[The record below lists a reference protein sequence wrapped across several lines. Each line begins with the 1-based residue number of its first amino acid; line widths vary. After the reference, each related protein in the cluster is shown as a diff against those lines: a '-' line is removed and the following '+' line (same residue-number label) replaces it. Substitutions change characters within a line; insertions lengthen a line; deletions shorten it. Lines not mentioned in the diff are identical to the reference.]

1 MNDEDFAHYLTVA
14 SALTGLPIRP
24 EDRDEVTAA
33 FAVITDQARLV
44 TEFHLPETVEAAPRF
59 VP

>member
-1 MNDEDFAHYLTVA
+1 MDEEDFAPYLDAA

-24 EDRDEVTAA
+24 EDRDEVMAA
-33 FAVITDQARLV
+33 FAVITAQARFLAA
-44 TEFHLPETVEAAPRF
+44 FHLPESIEAAPRF